1 MKKTT
6 LQDLNHHLEG
16 KLETLCDYYF
26 FEEKKFEPMNE
37 VDLTEDLDD
46 DRNSFIYDTFQMI
59 IKDIH
64 KSLRNSDSN
73 LLRLNPVSGL
83 TGVTQLCP
91 QTFTSFHESVFN
103 CVQEIDQFDEN
114 TQFVCVRGKHKGT
127 ESLCINGIRC
137 LDIPGDQVS
146 LLIITGV

>member
-1 MKKTT
+1 M
-6 LQDLNHHLEG
+6 
-16 KLETLCDYYF
+16 
-26 FEEKKFEPMNE
+26 
-37 VDLTEDLDD
+37 V
-46 DRNSFIYDTFQMI
+46 

-103 CVQEIDQFDEN
+103 CVQEIDEFDEN
-114 TQFVCVRGKHKGT
+114 TQFLCVRGKHKGT